1 MPTPEFVIGLRKR
14 IGHEPLWLATA
25 AGIVLDEDRRLL
37 LGRRADTGRWA
48 IPGGIVDPGEEPA
61 DCAVR
66 EIFEETGVIAV
77 PERLV
82 ETGIS
87 RPITYPNGD
96 QVQYLELTFRCRAV
110 GGQARVND
118 PESVEVAW
126 FSLDS
131 LPEMHGYSTRV
142 ITTDALE
149 GEGPAA
155 FRFSG
160 LEEVLG
166 HGALNS
172 EASGTDR
179 AARSGA
185 GPG

>member
-1 MPTPEFVIGLRKR
+1 MPTPEFVVGLRKY

-25 AGIVLDEDRRLL
+25 AGIVLDGDGRLL

-66 EIFEETGVIAV
+66 EIFEETGVIAI

-87 RPITYPNGD
+87 QPITYPNGD

-110 GGQARVND
+110 GGKARVND
-118 PESVEVAW
+118 SESVEVAW
-126 FSLDS
+126 FSLDA
-131 LPEMHGYSTRV
+131 LPEMHGYSARV
-142 ITTDALE
+142 LTADALE
-149 GEGPAA
+149 GDGPAA
-155 FRFSG
+155 FRFGG
-160 LEEVLG
+160 LEDVLG
-166 HGALNS
+166 RDALNPP
-172 EASGTDR
+172 ASGKQ
-179 AARSGA
+179 
-185 GPG
+185 